1 MIYSTRSDHYFQI
14 GVVSGGVTNCG
25 NTDVPDIYVRLD
37 HPEIA
42 NFIKGT
48 KETQGCELNMHSIP

>member
-1 MIYSTRSDHYFQI
+1 MIYSTRFNHYFQI

-25 NTDVPDIYVRLD
+25 NTDVPDVYVRLD

-42 NFIKGT
+42 NFIKAHGS
-48 KETQGCELNMHSIP
+48 ELNMNLIP

>member
-1 MIYSTRSDHYFQI
+1 MIYSTRFNHYFQI

-25 NTDVPDIYVRLD
+25 NTDVPDYYVRLD

-42 NFIKGT
+42 NFIKGP
-48 KETQGCELNMHSIP
+48 QGSELNMDSIP